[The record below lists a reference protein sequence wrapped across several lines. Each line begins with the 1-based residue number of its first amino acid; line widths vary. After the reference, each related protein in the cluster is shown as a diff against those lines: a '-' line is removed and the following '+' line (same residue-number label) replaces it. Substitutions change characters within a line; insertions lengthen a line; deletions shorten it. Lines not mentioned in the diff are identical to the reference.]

1 MSASFPAE
9 ALGVVDIETPGALY
23 ARLPKQVGFLTEI
36 TYPTAHI
43 CLFVPVQAP
52 QLTSYGATPVSL
64 VFNILPLTQ
73 LLLFPPG
80 LFYCRL
86 VRKDLYFSSGKG
98 R

>member
-52 QLTSYGATPVSL
+52 QLTS
-64 VFNILPLTQ
+64 
-73 LLLFPPG
+73 
-80 LFYCRL
+80 
-86 VRKDLYFSSGKG
+86 
-98 R
+98 